1 VKSIY
6 LLVIVL
12 AIALV
17 ALIGSHFV
25 PTRTPQTSPISV
37 HSDVSTQHAV
47 PRSEVIT
54 ALLPKRRAN
63 SLSTRS
69 ETIRSA
75 HLISDAPG
83 DVAKEV
89 KAEAIAGS
97 PDAMHELA
105 SALHECSRAQ
115 MLSDDEIERQVAKRS
130 LGREILS
137 GEGTTSSPGDDAARV
152 KRLERV
158 RDSCLQIPK
167 AESDQW
173 INWLEKSA
181 TAGDSQ
187 ARVEFAW
194 QALDEFPTQEA
205 KEENAEEYVRRRDE
219 AFGLLQDSIANGDC
233 SNGIFNGF
241 RKVSP
246 DPLNE
251 YVYEGL
257 LLQHALDDLNDG
269 RLPPNVVSIESQSV
283 QAILNNLALG
293 VPAAQRSLAQATTRD
308 ILQNYCTAF

>member
-1 VKSIY
+1 M
-6 LLVIVL
+6 
-12 AIALV
+12 
-17 ALIGSHFV
+17 
-25 PTRTPQTSPISV
+25 
-37 HSDVSTQHAV
+37 
-47 PRSEVIT
+47 
-54 ALLPKRRAN
+54 
-63 SLSTRS
+63 
-69 ETIRSA
+69 
-75 HLISDAPG
+75 
-83 DVAKEV
+83 KEV
-89 KAEAIAGS
+89 EAEAIAGS

-137 GEGTTSSPGDDAARV
+137 GDGTTSSPAEDAARV

-158 RDSCLQIPK
+158 RDSCRQIPK

-181 TAGDSQ
+181 SAGDSQ

-205 KEENAEEYVRRRDE
+205 REENAEEYVRRRDE

-233 SNGIFNGF
+233 SNGILNGF

-257 LLQHALDDLNDG
+257 LLQHALDSLNDG
-269 RLPPNVVSIESQSV
+269 RLPPDVVSIETQSV
-283 QAILNNLALG
+283 EATLNNLALG
-293 VPAAQRSLAQATTRD
+293 VPAAQRNLAQATTRD